1 MKVFDGWKR
10 SFQPVDPLRLLYK
23 LASAPLQMI
32 IFIPMKG
39 YYIYVLQSEKDSLLY
54 TGYTHDLKNRI
65 KEHNSGYV
73 PSTKNRQPLNL
84 IYAEWC
90 LNQTDVIAREKY
102 LKSGMGKRY
111 IRNRLKTYFSN
122 L

>member
-1 MKVFDGWKR
+1 MGRILPF
-10 SFQPVDPLRLLYK
+10 
-23 LASAPLQMI
+23 
-32 IFIPMKG
+32 
-39 YYIYVLQSEKDSLLY
+39 LQSEKDSLLY
-54 TGYTHDLKNRI
+54 TGYTHDLKSRI

-73 PSTKNRQPLNL
+73 PSTKNRQPLDL

-90 LNQTDVIAREKY
+90 LNQTDAIAREKY

-111 IRNRLKTYFSN
+111 IRNRLKAYFSN

>member
-1 MKVFDGWKR
+1 
-10 SFQPVDPLRLLYK
+10 
-23 LASAPLQMI
+23 
-32 IFIPMKG
+32 MKG
-39 YYIYVLQSEKDSLLY
+39 YYIYVLQSKKDTLLY
-54 TGYTHDLKNRI
+54 TGYTHDLKSRI

-73 PSTKNRQPLNL
+73 PSTKNRQPLDL

-90 LNQTDVIAREKY
+90 LNQTDAIAREIY

-111 IRNRLKTYFSN
+111 IHNRLKVYFSN